1 MDTDILASVKTV
13 FKMKINMHSGPKK
26 EAGTFGPTSSTDTKY
41 FSYTRFSLIRAFL
54 PVRARK

>member
-1 MDTDILASVKTV
+1 MIRWSVGSKS
-13 FKMKINMHSGPKK
+13 FNPSIIQFAQKK
-26 EAGTFGPTSSTDTKY
+26 EAGTFGPTSSIQTKY